1 MVFIMKLEV
10 EDIYTEKVPFGMGFH
25 QRVEFFQV
33 KKIFLRNS
41 TDFYQRFF
49 KNVSSFKIQYFFF
62 QSFYV
67 SLYLEILHSC
77 MLSEKFEV
85 RLYLTHSTYGM

>member
-33 KKIFLRNS
+33 KKIFLRKCM
-41 TDFYQRFF
+41 DFYHRFF
-49 KNVSSFKIQYFFF
+49 KNVSSFKIEGFFF
-62 QSFYV
+62 F
-67 SLYLEILHSC
+67 SLSASACTWRFSIAVC
-77 MLSEKFEV
+77 
-85 RLYLTHSTYGM
+85 

>member
-1 MVFIMKLEV
+1 MVLIMKLEV

-33 KKIFLRNS
+33 KKIFLRKCM
-41 TDFYQRFF
+41 DFYHRFF
-49 KNVSSFKIQYFFF
+49 KNVSSFKMECFFFF
-62 QSFYV
+62 QSFCV

-85 RLYLTHSTYGM
+85 RLLDPFYLW